1 MPIKIATLNLCL
13 GLQFKKNLVKE
24 FILNEKIDILCM
36 QETEIKN
43 NIALPNLTIPGF
55 DIEIEHN
62 VKCSRVGIYIKSG
75 LNYIRRTELEG
86 RNSHV
91 IIVDIIGKKN
101 YCIINIY

>member
-75 LNYIRRTELEG
+75 LNYIWPKITTKNVTASISNVSSHSEG
-86 RNSHV
+86 INST
-91 IIVDIIGKKN
+91 
-101 YCIINIY
+101 